1 MAKAKAKKRGPL
13 ASLLKRGFSTL
24 FLILIITACIVGTT
38 FAIYILQFVNI
49 DPGVDIRNIKLNY
62 TSVIYATDEYGNE
75 YELERLHGLENRIW
89 VGIEEMPMHL
99 QKAAIAAEDKRYEK
113 HKGVDWKRTLGSTAN
128 ELLRAVGV
136 KVRRQGGSTITQQ
149 LIKNLTGNDEVRV
162 ERKIKEI
169 FSALNLEKEYSKDE
183 ILEAYLNTIHLGNN
197 TNGVQAAANLY
208 FGKDVSELSLAESA
222 SIIAITQYPV
232 YYNPFSYPENNKE
245 RQEYILNEMLKAG
258 FITQEEHDAA
268 VAEELHFQKQ
278 QYAEKIAS
286 TNSWFVDTVIEEV
299 ADDLCY
305 EYGYTRSAAINKIL
319 SGGLQIHTT
328 YDKNVQT
335 SLETVFENDNEYIL
349 KVNNKEQPQAAMA
362 ILGYDGSI
370 LGIVGGRGEKT
381 ESRSYNRATMA
392 YRSPGS
398 TIKPI
403 GLYAL
408 ALEEGLISWSTIM
421 ADEPFMDLDEDGE
434 MEWPVNYYTEHRY
447 GMNMT
452 IEKAIQVSCNTIA
465 AKVCDQVGFSVV
477 FDHLTNRLGFSKI
490 TSSTVIGG
498 KVFTDNAISPM
509 SLGSLTQGVSVVEMA
524 AAYATFGNGGIYYEP
539 HTYTTVYDASG
550 NLLLEKDGNPKRV
563 ISQGTAAVMNKLLQS
578 VATGGTG
585 TPARFSSEIEIAA
598 KTGTTSDNKD
608 LWCAGLTPEYV
619 TAVWM
624 GFDEQKAI
632 SYNSPYPPPALIGTV
647 FKEVYRNKP
656 NPQKTFNL
664 GNNVVQLSY
673 CQDTGM
679 LASYSCPRTALG
691 YYSTS
696 RTPQECPLH
705 GGGYWWPGG
714 SGNGDSN
721 DPNNPLFWGNG
732 YPTN

>member
-1 MAKAKAKKRGPL
+1 MARAKKRNKPL
-13 ASLLKRGFSTL
+13 SFIGRGIATI
-24 FLILIITACIVGTT
+24 FLILLITACIVGTT

-62 TSVIYATDEYGNE
+62 TSVIYATDQNGQS
-75 YELERLHGLENRIW
+75 YELERLHGSENRIW
-89 VGIEEMPMHL
+89 VGIEEMPEHL

-113 HKGVDWKRTLGSTAN
+113 HNGVDWKRTIGSTGN
-128 ELLRAVGV
+128 ELLRLVGV

-169 FSALNLEKEYSKDE
+169 FSALNLEKQYSKDE

-208 FGKDVSELSLAESA
+208 FGKDVSELTLAESA

-232 YYNPFSYPENNKE
+232 YYNPFSYPDNNKE
-245 RQEYILNEMLKAG
+245 RQEYILSEMVKAE
-258 FITQEEHDAA
+258 FITQEEADAA
-268 VAEELHFQKQ
+268 AAEELHFMKQ
-278 QYAEKIAS
+278 QYNEKITS
-286 TNSWFVDTVIEEV
+286 TNSWYVDTVIEEV

-305 EYGYTRSAAINKIL
+305 EYGYSRSAAINKIL
-319 SGGLQIHTT
+319 SGGLQIYTT

-335 SLETVFENDNEYIL
+335 SLEKVFENDDDYIL
-349 KVNNKEQPQAAMA
+349 KVNNKEQPQAAQA
-362 ILGYDGSI
+362 VLGYDGSI

-408 ALEEGLISWSTIM
+408 AIEKGLITYSTIM
-421 ADEPFMDLDEDGE
+421 ADEPFMDLDEDGV
-434 MEWPVNYYTEHRY
+434 MEWPINYYTQYRY
-447 GMNMT
+447 GTSMT

-465 AKVCDQVGFSVV
+465 AKVCDQIGFSTV

-490 TSSTVIGG
+490 TNGVVIGG

-524 AAYATFGNGGIYYEP
+524 AAYAIFGNGGIYYEP

-563 ISQGTAAVMNKLLQS
+563 ISQGTANVMNKLLQS

-585 TPARFSSEIEIAA
+585 TPTRFSNEIEIAA

-624 GFDEQKAI
+624 GFDEQKYI

-647 FKEVYRNKP
+647 FGEIYKNKT
-656 NPQKTFNL
+656 NPKTTFDVNKDI
-664 GNNVVQLSY
+664 VQLTY
-673 CQDTGM
+673 CKDTGM
-679 LASYSCPRTALG
+679 LAAYGCNNTATG
-691 YYSTS
+691 YYSTAH
-696 RTPQECPLH
+696 TPQECSLH
-705 GGGYWWPGG
+705 GGGYWSPGM

-732 YPTN
+732 YPID

>member
-1 MAKAKAKKRGPL
+1 MAKAKKRGPI
-13 ASLLKRGFSTL
+13 ASAIRRGFATI

-38 FAIYILQFVNI
+38 FAIYILQYINV

-62 TSVIYATDEYGNE
+62 TSVIYATDEYGQD
-75 YELERLHGLENRIW
+75 YELERLHGSENRIW

-99 QKAAIAAEDKRYEK
+99 QKAAIAAEDKRYES

-128 ELLRAVGV
+128 EVLRAVGV

-208 FGKDVSELSLAESA
+208 FGKDVSELTLAESA

-232 YYNPFSYPENNKE
+232 YYNPFSYPENNKD
-245 RQEYILNEMLKAG
+245 RQEYILNEMLKAE

-268 VAEELHFQKQ
+268 VAEQLVFQKQ
-278 QYAEKIAS
+278 QYAEKITS
-286 TNSWFVDTVIEEV
+286 TNSWYVDTVIEEV

-319 SGGLQIHTT
+319 SGGLQIYTT

-335 SLETVFENDNEYIL
+335 SLETVFENDNDYIL

-403 GLYAL
+403 GLYSL
-408 ALEEGLISWSTIM
+408 ALEEGIISWSTIM

-434 MEWPVNYYTEHRY
+434 MEWPVNYYTQYRY
-447 GMNMT
+447 GTSMT

-465 AKVCDQVGFSVV
+465 AKVCEQVGFSVV

-524 AAYATFGNGGIYYEP
+524 AAYAIFGNGGIYYEP

-585 TPARFSSEIEIAA
+585 TPARFTTEIEIAA

-647 FKEVYRNKP
+647 FEEIYKGKN

-664 GNNVVQLSY
+664 GNNIVQLSY
-673 CQDTGM
+673 CKDTGM
-679 LASYSCPRTALG
+679 LASYGCSRTALG

-696 RTPQECPLH
+696 RTPQECMLH
-705 GGGYWWPGG
+705 GGGYWSPGM
-714 SGNGDSN
+714 SGNGDPN